1 MKMMCINCNTEMEK
15 DYEIKLHHVALLAYT
30 SLKKG
35 KDEKELKACVCPKCG
50 KVEFYTQV

>member
-1 MKMMCINCNTEMEK
+1 MKMICINCNTEMEK
-15 DYEIKLHHVALLAYT
+15 DYEIKLHHVALLAYA